1 MEEFKY
7 YTLFGVELTQGKDMK
22 PNLARDFIHRWTTNE
37 RESAKLAM
45 CMVDNKMYKTSK
57 KEAVE
62 AVGLGIDAAC
72 ISGIKSRMMFCPQ
85 ITAHLFETDFV
96 LEDDYI
102 EILIDAA
109 NVSDF
114 GKEQLAASQIRL

>member
-1 MEEFKY
+1 MGEFKY
-7 YTLFGVELTQGKDMK
+7 YTLFGVELTQGRDMK
-22 PNLARDFIHRWTTNE
+22 PNLSRDFIHRWSTNE
-37 RESAKLAM
+37 KDSAELAM
-45 CMVDNKMYKTSK
+45 HMVNNKIFKTTK

-62 AVGLGIDAAC
+62 AVGLGVDAAC

-96 LEDDYI
+96 LDNDSI

-109 NVSDF
+109 NVSEY
-114 GKEQLAASQIRL
+114 GKRQLAASQIRL

>member
-1 MEEFKY
+1 MDEFKY
-7 YTLFGVELTQGKDMK
+7 YTLFGVELSQGKDMK
-22 PNLARDFIHRWTTNE
+22 PILKKDFTYRWSTNE
-37 RESAKLAM
+37 RKSAELAM
-45 CMVDNKMYKTSK
+45 HMINNKIFKTTK
-57 KEAVE
+57 KEAVD
-62 AVGLGIDAAC
+62 AVGLGVDAAM

-96 LEDDYI
+96 LDNDYI

-109 NVSDF
+109 NVSDY

>member
-7 YTLFGVELTQGKDMK
+7 YTLFGVELTQGKDMIPVLK
-22 PNLARDFIHRWTTNE
+22 KDFTHRWSTNE
-37 RESAKLAM
+37 RKNAELAM

-72 ISGIKSRMMFCPQ
+72 ISGIKSRIMFCPQ

-96 LEDDYI
+96 LDDDDI
-102 EILIDAA
+102 ETLIYAA
-109 NVSDF
+109 NVSDSS
-114 GKEQLAASQIRL
+114 KKLLANAQIRL